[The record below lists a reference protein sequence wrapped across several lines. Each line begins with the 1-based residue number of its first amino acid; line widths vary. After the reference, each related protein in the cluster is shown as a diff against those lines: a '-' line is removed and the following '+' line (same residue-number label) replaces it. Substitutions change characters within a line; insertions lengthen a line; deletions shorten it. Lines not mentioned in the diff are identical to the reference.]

1 MARDL
6 YLGRV
11 EQIGRQRVQSGPL
24 SAKHPIRHLDL
35 TLFSAAVVLAFLGC
49 VAIYAATK
57 PRQIAFGQDPNAFLK
72 RQVAF
77 FAIALVVFL
86 VSCLVDYR
94 KLRPIAPAIYGVGV
108 LALLL
113 VLSPI
118 GHTAAGAQR
127 WINLG
132 FLQIQP
138 SEITKLVLIVTLAAL
153 WSERAPDDGLLKVV
167 IAVALTAVP
176 VALIYLQPDL
186 GTVLVLVFVS
196 FTIML
201 ISGTKLR
208 WLGLM
213 VLAGAAGIA
222 LVLNLGLLHSYQ
234 IHRLTAFLKPTAAH
248 TSGPLSA
255 DDQALAAVQHN
266 LTQSKIAVSSGG
278 LTGKGL
284 FKGTQTNLDY
294 VPENQTDFIFTVVGE
309 ETGFAGSLLVIGL
322 LSFLIWRAI
331 RIAMMSRDQFGS
343 RLAAGVAAMLAF
355 QLFINVGM
363 TIGLVP
369 IVGIPLPFV
378 SYGGSSLLTSFCAV
392 GLLMNIHMRRFV

>member
-1 MARDL
+1 MARQSA
-6 YLGRV
+6 YMGRV
-11 EQIGRQRVQSGPL
+11 ESIGGQRVRSGWL
-24 SAKHPIRHLDL
+24 SAKHPLRHLDL
-35 TLFSAAVVLAFLGC
+35 TLFSAALVLATLGC

-57 PRQIAFGQDPNAFLK
+57 PSQIAFGGDPNAFLK

-77 FAIALVVFL
+77 FGLAMVVFV
-86 VSCLVDYR
+86 VSMLFDYR
-94 KLRPIAPAIYGVGV
+94 QLRGISPIIYGVGV
-108 LALLL
+108 AALIM

-118 GHTAAGAQR
+118 GHSALGAQR

-138 SEITKLVLIVTLAAL
+138 SEIMKLVLIVALAAL
-153 WSERAPDDGLLKVV
+153 WSERSAESGLEKVLL
-167 IAVALTAVP
+167 AVCLAGVP

-186 GTVLVLVFVS
+186 GTVLVLVFVA
-196 FTIML
+196 FAIL
-201 ISGTKLR
+201 LVSGARLR
-208 WLGLM
+208 WIGLLL
-213 VLAGAAGIA
+213 VVGAGGIA
-222 LVLNLGLLHSYQ
+222 LVLNLGLLNSYQ
-234 IHRLTAFLKPTAAH
+234 IQRLTAFLQPKSTNVAVAA
-248 TSGPLSA
+248 A
-255 DDQALAAVQHN
+255 QHN
-266 LTQSKIAVSSGG
+266 LQQSKIAVSSGG

-284 FKGTQTNLDY
+284 FQGTQTNLDY

-322 LSFLIWRAI
+322 LSFIIWRAI
-331 RIAMMSRDQFGS
+331 RIAMISRDQFGT

-378 SYGGSSLLTSFCAV
+378 SYGGSSLLTSFCGV
-392 GLLMNIHMRRFV
+392 GILMNIHMRRFV

>member
-1 MARDL
+1 MARQSA

-11 EQIGRQRVQSGPL
+11 ESIGGQRVRSGWF
-24 SAKHPIRHLDL
+24 SAKHPLRHLDL
-35 TLFSAAVVLAFLGC
+35 TLFSAALVLTTVGC

-57 PRQIAFGQDPNAFLK
+57 PSQIAFGGDPNAFLK

-77 FAIALVVFL
+77 FGLAMVVFV
-86 VSCLVDYR
+86 VSMLFDYR
-94 KLRPIAPAIYGVGV
+94 QLRGIAPIIYGVGV
-108 LALLL
+108 AALIM

-118 GHTAAGAQR
+118 GHSALGAQR

-138 SEITKLVLIVTLAAL
+138 SEVMKLVLIVALAAL
-153 WSERAPDDGLLKVV
+153 WSERSAESGLEKVLL
-167 IAVALTAVP
+167 AVCLAGVP

-186 GTVLVLVFVS
+186 GTVLVLVFLAFAILLVS
-196 FTIML
+196 
-201 ISGTKLR
+201 GAQLR
-208 WLGLM
+208 WMGLLLVLG
-213 VLAGAAGIA
+213 AGGIA
-222 LVLNLGLLHSYQ
+222 LVLNLGLLNSYQ
-234 IHRLTAFLKPTAAH
+234 IQRLTAFLQPKSTNVAVAA
-248 TSGPLSA
+248 A
-255 DDQALAAVQHN
+255 QHN
-266 LTQSKIAVSSGG
+266 LQQSKIAVSSGG

-284 FKGTQTNLDY
+284 FQGTQTNLDY

-322 LSFLIWRAI
+322 LSFIIWRAI
-331 RIAMMSRDQFGS
+331 RIAMISRDQFGT

-378 SYGGSSLLTSFCAV
+378 SYGGSSLLTSFCGV
-392 GLLMNIHMRRFV
+392 GILMNIHMRRFV

>member
-1 MARDL
+1 MARQSA
-6 YLGRV
+6 YMGRV
-11 EQIGRQRVQSGPL
+11 ESIGGQRVRSGWL
-24 SAKHPIRHLDL
+24 SAKHPLRHLDL
-35 TLFSAAVVLAFLGC
+35 TLFSAALVLATLGC

-57 PRQIAFGQDPNAFLK
+57 PSQIAFGGDPNAFLK

-77 FAIALVVFL
+77 FGLAMVVFV
-86 VSCLVDYR
+86 VSMLFDYR
-94 KLRPIAPAIYGVGV
+94 QLRGISPIIYGVGV
-108 LALLL
+108 AALIM

-118 GHTAAGAQR
+118 GHSALGAQR

-138 SEITKLVLIVTLAAL
+138 SEIMKLVLIVALAAL
-153 WSERAPDDGLLKVV
+153 WSERSAESGLEKVLL
-167 IAVALTAVP
+167 AVCLAGVP

-186 GTVLVLVFVS
+186 GTVLVLVFVA
-196 FTIML
+196 FAIL
-201 ISGTKLR
+201 LVSGARLR
-208 WLGLM
+208 WIGLLL
-213 VLAGAAGIA
+213 VVGAGGIA
-222 LVLNLGLLHSYQ
+222 LVLNLGLLNSYQ
-234 IHRLTAFLKPTAAH
+234 IQRLTAFLQPKSTNVAVAA
-248 TSGPLSA
+248 A
-255 DDQALAAVQHN
+255 QHN
-266 LTQSKIAVSSGG
+266 LQQSKIAVSSGG

-284 FKGTQTNLDY
+284 FQGTQTNLDY

-322 LSFLIWRAI
+322 LSFIIWRAI
-331 RIAMMSRDQFGS
+331 RIAMISRDQFGT

-378 SYGGSSLLTSFCAV
+378 SYGGSSLLTSFSGV
-392 GLLMNIHMRRFV
+392 GILMNIHMRRFV